1 MKTSFQQIHFVMT
14 MPDVPLIVEKYSGH
28 KRHMQVAE
36 HTSIPKKVGCQQKQH
51 EIHVAM
57 TLSRCCSIL
66 WRFFNPQNMH
76 KATDSKQWNIR
87 KHLPNACIYLRV
99 KCAFSL
105 HVMLSC
111 LFYALLE
118 LPLETDERWKKYDI
132 ILGYYKIL
140 NKKNSAFSLCSLV
153 LCFAIWNP
161 PYHSCVCFVY
171 CRLSFFFYFFIL
183 QIHTRHCKSLPDFQ
197 FIFTCIFSSIIT
209 KIAFVYLPQFCS
221 YFWCSS
227 VALFLSLLSIAVA
240 LVLVNFVWRF
250 SFPFRLSATK
260 TEKNLIHHVCIIW
273 YECV

>member
-140 NKKNSAFSLCSLV
+140 NKKKQWFLLCYLESAVSQLCV
-153 LCFAIWNP
+153 LRVLPLI
-161 PYHSCVCFVY
+161 
-171 CRLSFFFYFFIL
+171 FFL
-183 QIHTRHCKSLPDFQ
+183 
-197 FIFTCIFSSIIT
+197 
-209 KIAFVYLPQFCS
+209 
-221 YFWCSS
+221 
-227 VALFLSLLSIAVA
+227 LFLYFANSHEA
-240 LVLVNFVWRF
+240 L
-250 SFPFRLSATK
+250 
-260 TEKNLIHHVCIIW
+260 
-273 YECV
+273 

>member
-28 KRHMQVAE
+28 KRHMQVVE

-140 NKKNSAFSLCSLV
+140 NKKKQCFFAVLTRSLLCYLESAVSQLCV
-153 LCFAIWNP
+153 LRVLPLI
-161 PYHSCVCFVY
+161 
-171 CRLSFFFYFFIL
+171 FFL
-183 QIHTRHCKSLPDFQ
+183 
-197 FIFTCIFSSIIT
+197 
-209 KIAFVYLPQFCS
+209 
-221 YFWCSS
+221 
-227 VALFLSLLSIAVA
+227 LFLYFANSHEA
-240 LVLVNFVWRF
+240 L
-250 SFPFRLSATK
+250 
-260 TEKNLIHHVCIIW
+260 
-273 YECV
+273 